1 MFASLMLLLIL
12 LQSLRDQPKRHT
24 IELCDIVERH
34 SESVDNVALDQH
46 QPIIASVMVSG
57 HSTEIC
63 FDLFYQLCVGGV
75 CRFQL
80 F

>member
-1 MFASLMLLLIL
+1 MFASLMLLQIF
-12 LQSLRDQPKRHT
+12 LQSLRDQPKRDT

-34 SESVDNVALDQH
+34 SKGVDNVALDHH

-63 FDLFYQLCVGGV
+63 FDLFN
-75 CRFQL
+75 
-80 F
+80 